1 MKRTKR
7 TVIILA
13 ALAMAATC
21 TVLPLTASNAGD
33 GTLGMVV
40 QASTVELGFTP
51 TPAIMN
57 SIAGKSIGE
66 DVQAEIDAGKEQIE
80 VAISYW
86 VMSEK
91 PILAEVKERGLEYA
105 ASLDPSAYTQAER
118 NVMIGNY
125 KAQIQAE
132 LYAAAINV
140 YYQWMCDTL
149 GISMDDVEFD
159 EGAGKMLCTL
169 TPEQIRTAL
178 ETEWL
183 RGKIILRSTY
193 EEIMER
199 SRAIAQPTVQP
210 SVTPYTRAL
219 GDLTGD
225 HLVDIM
231 DVICI
236 NKALLG
242 GIALTPEQN
251 AAADVDGD
259 GDVTTTDALT
269 ILKAV
274 VKLIPDLGPVS

>member
-1 MKRTKR
+1 MKKAKR
-7 TVIILA
+7 IASILA

-33 GTLGMVV
+33 GTTETVE
-40 QASTVELGFTP
+40 QASTVELWFTP
-51 TPAIMN
+51 TPFKMN
-57 SIAGKSIGE
+57 DLVEKGIGE

-80 VAISYW
+80 VAIMYW
-86 VMSEK
+86 DMDDR
-91 PILAEVKERGLEYA
+91 PISAEVREKGLEYA
-105 ASLDPSAYTQAER
+105 ASLDPSEYTQAER

-132 LYAAAINV
+132 LHAAAINV

-159 EGAGKMLCTL
+159 EGAGRMFCTL

-178 ETEWL
+178 ETEWQQ
-183 RGKIILRSTY
+183 RKIILRSTY

-199 SRAIAQPTVQP
+199 SREIAQPTVQP
-210 SVTPYTRAL
+210 RIRAL

-225 HLVDIM
+225 YLVDIM

-259 GDVTTTDALT
+259 GEVTTTDALT
-269 ILKAV
+269 ILKRV

>member
-1 MKRTKR
+1 MKKAKR
-7 TVIILA
+7 IAIILA

-21 TVLPLTASNAGD
+21 TVLPLTASNTGD
-33 GTLGMVV
+33 GTTETVE

-51 TPAIMN
+51 TPIHLFDD
-57 SIAGKSIGE
+57 ILGDGIGE

-80 VAISYW
+80 VAIMYW
-86 VMSEK
+86 AMSER

-105 ASLDPSAYTQAER
+105 ASLDPSEYTQAER

-149 GISMDDVEFD
+149 GISMDDVEFE
-159 EGAGKMLCTL
+159 EGAGMMLCTL
-169 TPEQIRTAL
+169 TPDQIRTATK
-178 ETEWL
+178 TEWF
-183 RGKIILRSTY
+183 RRRIILRSTY

-199 SRAIAQPTVQP
+199 SREIAQPTVQP
-210 SVTPYTRAL
+210 RIRAL

-225 HLVDIM
+225 DEVDIM